1 MAEYDGQ
8 KVRSDLLALY
18 KTASSLSGWNNE
30 HADQYIR
37 VGEYPLALDS
47 VAYAYLENDIPMPI
61 DQFAIFEDLAAV
73 MQLENDPEYDGVARL
88 RARAKQTPD

>member
-18 KTASSLSGWNNE
+18 KTASHLDGWNKE
-30 HADQYIR
+30 DADQYIK

-47 VAYAYLENDIPMPI
+47 VAYAYLENDTPMPN
-61 DQFAIFEDLAAV
+61 DQFAVFEDLAAM
-73 MQLENDPEYDGVARL
+73 MQLEGDPEYDGVARL
-88 RARAKQTPD
+88 RARAK